1 MITQPKSSILAIA
14 IAIFLTGKYPIPKL
28 MSAVVLILV
37 CLATPAS
44 ADVVF
49 NWAEVGNPG
58 NAADTPA
65 TGSPSFGSVGNTY
78 RISKHEV
85 TNAQYAHFLNQVAT
99 TDSFGGVDTNLF
111 NSNMNITRSGS
122 SGNFTYAVNAGF
134 DNNPVNFVSFVDAM
148 RFTNWLENGQGT
160 GGTESGVYSVSNGTT
175 ETRAAGATYFIPTED
190 EWYKAAYHDPNAA
203 GSYWDFPT
211 QSNTV
216 PTAEAPPGGANSA
229 NAANAVG
236 NTTDVGAY
244 TGSTSFYGTFDQAGN
259 VWEWNE
265 NLVASSTARRIRG
278 GSFSVSAFS
287 SSALVRNLNT
297 PAFEGDFIGFR
308 VASRSVPEP
317 SSLCL
322 ILGLLGVGSLRRNR
336 RRAVAGLATVQTRG

>member
-14 IAIFLTGKYPIPKL
+14 IAIFLTGKYPRPKL

-49 NWAEVGNPG
+49 DWAEVGNPG

-244 TGSTSFYGTFDQAGN
+244 TGSTSFYGTFDQGGN

-265 NLVASSTARRIRG
+265 NLAGSSTARRIRG
-278 GSFSVSAFS
+278 GSFSFSAIS
-287 SSALVRNLNT
+287 SSALARNL
-297 PAFEGDFIGFR
+297 GGKI
-308 VASRSVPEP
+308 
-317 SSLCL
+317 
-322 ILGLLGVGSLRRNR
+322 
-336 RRAVAGLATVQTRG
+336 RGHCTFLSIK